1 MRNCSHKVSMF
12 LILAALTM
20 MVSSAWASKT
30 RTSVETKKVS
40 LPVEVQ
46 YQFSRLVRPGA
57 MIKVQEGQPGYV
69 LRTYTVTFDENDKP
83 IERELSEE
91 QRFAGK
97 PTVFNIN
104 RSGFS
109 TSRGNYQRGRVLDM
123 KASGYDSSPR
133 TIGRGAVGRTKL
145 GYRADYGHAAVDPR
159 VVPLGSLI
167 YVEGYGMA
175 LASDV
180 GRAIR
185 GRRIDLCFTSRS
197 QAMRFGRRNV
207 RVHVLR
213 AGK

>member
-12 LILAALTM
+12 LTLAAMTM
-20 MVSSAWASKT
+20 MVKSAWASKT
-30 RTSVETKKVS
+30 RTSVETKRVP

-57 MIKVQEGQPGYV
+57 MIKAQEGQPGYV
-69 LRTYTVTFDENDKP
+69 MRTYTVTYDEKDKP
-83 IERELSEE
+83 IERELTEE
-91 QRFAGK
+91 QRFAGT
-97 PTVFNIN
+97 PTIFHIN

-109 TSRGNYQRGRVLDM
+109 TSRGNYMRGRVLDM
-123 KASGYDSSPR
+123 KASGYDASPR
-133 TIGRGAVGRTKL
+133 TIGRTAAGRTKL

-175 LASDV
+175 LASDI

-185 GRRIDLCFTSRS
+185 GKRIDLCFSSRS
-197 QAMRFGRRNV
+197 QAMRFGRRPV

-213 AGK
+213 SGK